1 MNAQTMTN
9 AMQMLPPQLIK
20 QMGGAQGRSQMM
32 KALQSGKMDLCLLYT
47 SPSPRD

>member
-20 QMGGAQGRSQMM
+20 QMGGAQGMSQMM
-32 KALQSGKMDLCLLYT
+32 KALQSGKMDLGGLAGMLG
-47 SPSPRD
+47 